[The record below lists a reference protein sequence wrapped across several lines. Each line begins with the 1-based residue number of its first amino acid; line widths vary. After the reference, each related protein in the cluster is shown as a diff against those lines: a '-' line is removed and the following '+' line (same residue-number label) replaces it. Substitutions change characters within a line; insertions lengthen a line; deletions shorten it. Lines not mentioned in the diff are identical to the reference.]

1 MPEEMYA
8 VGQSFREEMGKYD
21 HILTMFHYPSGAA
34 GVFSHSAFLACSKNY
49 FYIRFTEGSLYV
61 YGDKLVL
68 EHKNDGTEE
77 LNTAE
82 GDTYRAMWMELAR
95 IVSGHGKLPFTAQDA
110 KNCVRVLDA
119 VEQSIESD
127 QCAPVK

>member
-1 MPEEMYA
+1 
-8 VGQSFREEMGKYD
+8 
-21 HILTMFHYPSGAA
+21 MFTGISWFWSIKSG
-34 GVFSHSAFLACSKNY
+34 
-49 FYIRFTEGSLYV
+49 
-61 YGDKLVL
+61 
-68 EHKNDGTEE
+68 GTEE

>member
-1 MPEEMYA
+1 
-8 VGQSFREEMGKYD
+8 
-21 HILTMFHYPSGAA
+21 MFTGISW
-34 GVFSHSAFLACSKNY
+34 FWSIKN
-49 FYIRFTEGSLYV
+49 G
-61 YGDKLVL
+61 
-68 EHKNDGTEE
+68 GTEE

-82 GDTYRAMWMELAR
+82 GNTYRAMWMELAR

>member
-1 MPEEMYA
+1 
-8 VGQSFREEMGKYD
+8 
-21 HILTMFHYPSGAA
+21 MF
-34 GVFSHSAFLACSKNY
+34 
-49 FYIRFTEGSLYV
+49 T
-61 YGDKLVL
+61 GDKLVL
-68 EHKNDGTEE
+68 EHKNGGTEE

>member
-1 MPEEMYA
+1 M
-8 VGQSFREEMGKYD
+8 
-21 HILTMFHYPSGAA
+21 
-34 GVFSHSAFLACSKNY
+34 C
-49 FYIRFTEGSLYV
+49 IR
-61 YGDKLVL
+61 D
-68 EHKNDGTEE
+68 
-77 LNTAE
+77 
-82 GDTYRAMWMELAR
+82 RAR